1 MNTTTSTNT
10 EIQPIVVLAAEPL
23 LYKNGVL
30 LADVFNSQTIAATL
44 STCAQDR
51 VAICIR
57 IFVAVRVCRNRD
69 VRLSEVLLRA
79 VPVWQNDFMIQF
91 LHERLVSPDLVFC
104 ARAICVILLIAILIM
119 LNSYDFAPFQTRHP
133 CNALHSSRRAF
144 CFPPTS
150 AHNPPA
156 RIKYNCA
163 VAQRYGHHH
172 RI

>member
-1 MNTTTSTNT
+1 MNTNTSTNT
-10 EIQPIVVLAAEPL
+10 KIQPIVLLAAEPL

-69 VRLSEVLLRA
+69 VRFSAVRKRA
-79 VPVWQNDFMIQF
+79 VPVWRNDFMIQF
-91 LHERLVSPDLVFC
+91 LHERLVSPVLVFC
-104 ARAICVILLIAILIM
+104 ARAICVIMLIAILIM
-119 LNSYDFAPFQTRHP
+119 LRFPSLPYTSTLQCT
-133 CNALHSSRRAF
+133 AF
-144 CFPPTS
+144 TQKSILFPTHITT

-156 RIKYNCA
+156 RIK
-163 VAQRYGHHH
+163 
-172 RI
+172 